1 MLATNKVNK
10 ICQICGDNKGVA
22 TRVSIGRQM
31 SYKFSD
37 EKEFIRNDEENRIRK
52 QLIRENKLKQNEC
65 NKSHNSVDTSS
76 DNKNSELVLH
86 KDFLHDIIA
95 NTLELSDEELTDQIS
110 EVENFLHDIIANTLE
125 LSDEDLTDQIS
136 EIESYVTNCTEI
148 QKSSHENELSLDR
161 LMEKS
166 HTFVIKPVFREL
178 TDYKGLNQ
186 LEFSRISELLSA
198 TTILKSSTTKNILER
213 FEKQISDFINFTQML
228 NSFTTICSDDQFSLI
243 KNGAIEMIL
252 LRFFTYFNESNY
264 SFTVHLAGTATVASE
279 VHKVNEIEDMKPY
292 IHSCG
297 PLYKEIYDL

>member
-1 MLATNKVNK
+1 MT
-10 ICQICGDNKGVA
+10 

-65 NKSHNSVDTSS
+65 NKSDNSVDTSS

-95 NTLELSDEELTDQIS
+95 NTLELSDE
-110 EVENFLHDIIANTLE
+110 
-125 LSDEDLTDQIS
+125 DLKYQIS

-166 HTFVIKPVFREL
+166 HTFAIKPVFREL
-178 TDYKGLNQ
+178 TDYNGLNQ

-198 TTILKSSTTKNILER
+198 TTILKSSTTNNYVEITDGNQLMAYMRVKYEQQFRKIV
-213 FEKQISDFINFTQML
+213 NFTKML
-228 NSFTTICSDDQFSLI
+228 NSFTTACPDDQYSLV
-243 KNGAIEMIL
+243 KNSCTEMLL
-252 LRFFTYFNESNY
+252 LRFFT
-264 SFTVHLAGTATVASE
+264 
-279 VHKVNEIEDMKPY
+279 
-292 IHSCG
+292 
-297 PLYKEIYDL
+297 